1 MTISASEVLAQNTG
15 VAFVPLKSVRW
26 HYEEEVWGG
35 WVRTVRPVHSLGV
48 QYSAFNADS
57 FPVGQYIKIVSH
69 VRENLLS
76 VLRIIRLTSRER
88 KLINFGRTNLVYE
101 HGVIPMRELRGC
113 ATSRHICFGRERIR

>member
-48 QYSAFNADS
+48 QYSAFDADS
-57 FPVGQYIKIVSH
+57 YIEIVSH
-69 VRENLLS
+69 VRENVLS
-76 VLRIIRLTSRER
+76 VLRIIRLRSRER
-88 KLINFGRTNLVYE
+88 NFINFGRTNLVYE
-101 HGVIPMRELRGC
+101 HGAYTNEG
-113 ATSRHICFGRERIR
+113 AERMC